1 MSNFMDRLS
10 VSWAKGIIRWRWL
23 VLIAAVV
30 ASIGVA
36 SGARF
41 LSFTSDYR
49 VFFSDENPQLTAY
62 EDLQNIYTNADN
74 ILFVL
79 KPKDGKIFTPQ
90 WLEVVQNLTDDAWK
104 IPYSIRVDSIS
115 NYQNTE
121 AVEDDLT
128 VADLVE
134 NAIKMQQKDLDKVE
148 GIAQTEPALAA
159 RLISK
164 DSTTTGVQVTLQLPP
179 DDMIALSSA
188 VEYSENLA
196 ASLEA
201 KHPNLEVAITG
212 LAPLSNAFTR
222 ASMID
227 MSTLT
232 PMMFGIIIVALV
244 LFLRSF
250 SGTVVTLLVTILST
264 MVAMGFAGF
273 TGVKLTPPAAMAP
286 TIIMTIAIADCV
298 HILVS
303 MFHEM
308 RHGKTKREA
317 IIESLRVNVQPV
329 FLTSLT
335 TVIGF
340 LTLNF
345 SDSPPFNDLGNIS
358 AAGVIA
364 AWILSMTFLP
374 ALLSIVPVK
383 VKAKVEGKS
392 NAMEK
397 LADFVIGNRNKLLVG
412 MGIIVIA
419 LSSMVSQ
426 IELDDR
432 FVEYF
437 DESIPFRVD
446 SDFTRENLTGIYQ
459 VEYSIGSGES
469 GGVSNPDYLAKVE
482 EFAQWLRVQRGV
494 VHVNTMTDIM
504 KRLNKSMHGDDQA
517 WYKLPS
523 ERDMAAQYLLLY
535 EMSLPYGLDLNS
547 QINVDK
553 SASRMTV
560 TLDNVSSTDMR
571 NMAETSSQWLRDNTP
586 TYMHAEGTS
595 TSVMFS
601 YISDRNIKSMLTGTV
616 IAFVMISLTLI
627 IALRSVKIGLISLIP
642 NMVPAAMAF
651 GVWAILFGS
660 VGMAVSV
667 VAATSLGL
675 IVDASVH
682 FLSKYTRARREHGLS
697 SPDAVRYGFNTVG
710 TALWVTTAVLVL
722 GFSVL
727 SFSTFKVNGDM
738 GLLTATTIA
747 IALFVDFLLLPPLLM
762 LFEKDEV
769 EAKDEVGL
777 TPAPKAAE

>member
-1 MSNFMDRLS
+1 MSKFMDRLS
-10 VSWAKGIIRWRWL
+10 VSWAKGIVRWRWL
-23 VLIAAVV
+23 VLIVAVAAT
-30 ASIGVA
+30 IGLA

-62 EDLQNIYTNADN
+62 EDLQNIYTKADN

-79 KPKDGKIFTPQ
+79 KPRDGKIFTAE
-90 WLEVVQNLTDDAWK
+90 WLESVRLFTEDAWK

-134 NAIKMQQKDLDKVE
+134 TTEGLNQVGLDKIENV
-148 GIAQTEPALAA
+148 AQTEPVLAK
-159 RLISK
+159 RIISE
-164 DSTTTGVQVTLQLPP
+164 DSTTTGIQVTLQLPP
-179 DDMIALSSA
+179 DDAIALSSA
-188 VEYSENLA
+188 VEYAETMA
-196 ASLEA
+196 ANLEA
-201 KHPNLEVAITG
+201 KHPNLEVAVTG

-227 MSTLT
+227 MGTLT
-232 PMMFGIIIVALV
+232 PAMFVIIIVALIA
-244 LFLRSF
+244 FLRSF
-250 SGTVVTLLVTILST
+250 TGTAVTLLVTIFSM

-273 TGVKLTPPAAMAP
+273 TGVRLTPPAAMAP

-308 RHGKTKREA
+308 RHGKTKQEA
-317 IIESLRVNVQPV
+317 IVESLRVNTQPV

-340 LTLNF
+340 MTLNF
-345 SDSPPFNDLGNIS
+345 SDSPPFHDLGNIS

-374 ALLSIVPVK
+374 AMMAILPVR

-392 NAMEK
+392 HVMDK
-397 LADFVIGNRNKLLVG
+397 LADFVIAKRSTLLVV
-412 MGIIVIA
+412 MGVIVIA
-419 LSSMVSQ
+419 LASMVSK

-437 DESIPFRVD
+437 DESIQFRVD

-469 GGVSNPDYLAKVE
+469 GGVSNPDYLAKLE
-482 EFAQWLRVQRGV
+482 EFSIWLRAQPGV
-494 VHVNTMTDIM
+494 VHVNTITDIM
-504 KRLNKSMHGDDQA
+504 KRLNKSMHGDEQA
-517 WYKLPS
+517 WYKLP
-523 ERDMAAQYLLLY
+523 EDRELAAQYLLLY

-553 SASRMTV
+553 SASRLTV

-571 NMAETSSQWLRDNTP
+571 NMAEVSSQWLKDNTP
-586 TYMHAEGTS
+586 TYMHAEATS

-601 YISDRNIKSMLTGTV
+601 YISDRNIKSMLSGTA
-616 IAFVMISLTLI
+616 IAFVMISLSMV
-627 IALRSVKIGLISLIP
+627 IALRSLKIGLISLIP

-651 GVWAILFGS
+651 GVWAILFGQ

-682 FLSKYTRARREHGLS
+682 FLSKYTRARRERGA
-697 SPDAVRYGFNTVG
+697 SPQAAVRYGFNTVG

-722 GFSVL
+722 GFAVL
-727 SFSTFKVNGDM
+727 AFSTFKVNADM
-738 GLLTATTIA
+738 GILTAITIA
-747 IALFVDFLLLPPLLM
+747 IALFIDFLLLPPLLM
-762 LFEKDEV
+762 LFEKEPV
-769 EAKDEVGL
+769 KEEPEGNPV
-777 TPAPKAAE
+777 PQAAE

>member
-1 MSNFMDRLS
+1 MSKFMDRLS

-23 VLIAAVV
+23 VLIAALV
-30 ASIGVA
+30 ATIGIA

-62 EDLQNIYTNADN
+62 EDLQNIYTKADN

-79 KPKDGKIFTPQ
+79 KPKDGKIFTPE
-90 WLEVVQNLTDDAWK
+90 WLEVVRQLTDDAWK

-134 NAIKMQQKDLDKVE
+134 NALGLQQADLDKVE
-148 GIAQTEPALAA
+148 NITQTEPALAA
-159 RLISK
+159 RIISA

-179 DDMIALSSA
+179 DDQIALASA
-188 VEYSENLA
+188 VEYAENMVA
-196 ASLEA
+196 TLEA
-201 KHPNLEVAITG
+201 NHANLDVAVTG

-227 MSTLT
+227 MGTLT
-232 PMMFGIIIVALV
+232 PMMFGIIVIALIA
-244 LFLRSF
+244 FLRSF
-250 SGTVVTLLVTILST
+250 SGTMATLIVTILST
-264 MVAMGFAGF
+264 MAAMGFAGF

-308 RHGKTKREA
+308 RHGKTKHEA
-317 IIESLRVNVQPV
+317 LVESLRVNTQPV

-345 SDSPPFNDLGNIS
+345 SDSPPFHDLGNIS
-358 AAGVIA
+358 AAGVVA
-364 AWILSMTFLP
+364 AWLLSMTFLP
-374 ALLSIVPVK
+374 ALLAIIPVK

-392 NAMEK
+392 HAMEK
-397 LADFVIGNRNKLLVG
+397 LAEFVISNRTKLLVG
-412 MGIIVIA
+412 MGVVVIV
-419 LSSMVSQ
+419 LTSMVTR

-437 DESIPFRVD
+437 DESIQFRVD

-459 VEYSIGSGES
+459 VEYSIGAGES

-482 EFAQWLRVQRGV
+482 EFAQWLRTQPGV
-494 VHVNTMTDIM
+494 VHVNTITDIM
-504 KRLNKSMHGDDQA
+504 KRLNKSMHGDEQV
-517 WYKLPS
+517 WYKLPQ
-523 ERDMAAQYLLLY
+523 ERDLAAQYLLLY

-553 SASRMTV
+553 SASRLTV

-586 TYMHAEGTS
+586 AFMHAEGTS

-601 YISDRNIKSMLTGTV
+601 YISDRNIKSMLTGTA
-616 IAFVMISLTLI
+616 IAFVMISMSLV

-651 GVWAILFGS
+651 GVWGILFGQ

-682 FLSKYTRARREHGLS
+682 FLSKYTRARREHGHS
-697 SPDAVRYGFNTVG
+697 SKDAVRYGFSTVG

-727 SFSTFKVNGDM
+727 SYSTFKVNADM

-762 LFEKDEV
+762 LFEKDEKEV
-769 EAKDEVGL
+769 EDEVGL
-777 TPAPKAAE
+777 SEAVEPAE

>member
-1 MSNFMDRLS
+1 MVMSKVMDRLS
-10 VSWAKGIIRWRWL
+10 VSYARAIVKWRWL
-23 VLIAAVV
+23 VLLLALIATL
-30 ASIGVA
+30 GLA
-36 SGARF
+36 SGAQF

-62 EDLQNIYTNADN
+62 EDLQNIYTKTDN

-79 KPKDGKIFTPQ
+79 KPKDGKIFTPDH
-90 WLEVVQNLTDDAWK
+90 LEIVRQLTEKAWTV
-104 IPYSIRVDSIS
+104 PYSIRVDSIT
-115 NYQNTE
+115 NFQNTE
-121 AVEDDLT
+121 AVGDDLT

-134 NAIKMQQKDLDKVE
+134 ETDALSSSDLLKIE
-148 GIAQTEPALAA
+148 QTAQSEPALAA

-179 DDMIALSSA
+179 DDMIALGSA
-188 VEYSENLA
+188 VDA
-196 ASLEA
+196 AEKMVVEIEA
-201 KHPNLEVAITG
+201 AHPNLRVALTG
-212 LAPLSNAFTR
+212 LTPLSNAFTR
-222 ASMID
+222 ASMMD
-227 MSTLT
+227 MGTLT
-232 PMMFGIIIVALV
+232 PIMFGIIIVSLV

-250 SGTVVTLLVTILST
+250 SGTTVTLLVTILST
-264 MVAMGFAGF
+264 MAAMGFAGF
-273 TGVKLTPPAAMAP
+273 NGVKLTPPAAMAP

-308 RHGKTKREA
+308 RHGKTKRDA
-317 IIESLRVNVQPV
+317 IVESLRVNTQPV
-329 FLTSLT
+329 FLTSFT

-345 SDSPPFNDLGNIS
+345 SDSPPFHDLGNIA

-374 ALLSIVPVK
+374 AFLAIVPVK
-383 VKAKVEGKS
+383 VRAKDETKS
-392 NAMEK
+392 STMEH
-397 LADFVIGNRNKLLVG
+397 LAEFVINHRTKLLIG
-412 MGIIVIA
+412 MGILVVG
-419 LSSMVSQ
+419 LSSMASK

-437 DESIPFRVD
+437 DKSIPFRID

-459 VEYSIGSGES
+459 VEFSVGAGET
-469 GGVSNPDYLAKVE
+469 GGVSNPEYLHNLEK
-482 EFAQWLRVQRGV
+482 FANWLRTKPGV
-494 VHVNTMTDIM
+494 VHVNAMTDVM
-504 KRLNKSMHGDDQA
+504 KRLNKSMHGDDEA
-517 WYKLPS
+517 WYKLPI

-553 SASRMTV
+553 SASHVTV
-560 TLDNVSSTDMR
+560 TMDNITSSDMR
-571 NMAETSSQWLRDNTP
+571 NMAESSSQWLKDNTP
-586 TYMHAEGTS
+586 SYMHAEGTGA
-595 TSVMFS
+595 SVMFS
-601 YISDRNIKSMLTGTV
+601 YISDRNIKSMLIGTV

-651 GVWAILFGS
+651 GVWGVLVGE

-682 FLSKYTRARREHGLS
+682 FLSKYTRSRREHAT
-697 SPDAVRYGFNTVG
+697 SPHDAVRYAFSTVG
-710 TALWVTTAVLVL
+710 TALWVTSAVLVL
-722 GFSVL
+722 GFAVL
-727 SFSTFKVNGDM
+727 ALSTFKVNADM

-762 LFEKDEV
+762 LFETEEVAARDE
-769 EAKDEVGL
+769 DF
-777 TPAPKAAE
+777 APQSAE